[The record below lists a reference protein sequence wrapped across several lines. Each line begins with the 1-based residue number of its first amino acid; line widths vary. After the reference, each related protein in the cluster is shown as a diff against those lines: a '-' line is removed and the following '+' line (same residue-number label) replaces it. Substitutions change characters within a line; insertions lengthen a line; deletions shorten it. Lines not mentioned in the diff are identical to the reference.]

1 MQAALSS
8 GSKVDSQGAKVA
20 SPMIEMAR
28 SNQANA
34 KRKVEEVREKQKTV
48 STYNQKLPEKPL
60 PADVS
65 AVPSKKTKS
74 K

>member
-1 MQAALSS
+1 M
-8 GSKVDSQGAKVA
+8 VDSQGAKVA
-20 SPMIEMAR
+20 CPMIEMAK
-28 SNQANA
+28 SNQAKA
-34 KRKVEEVREKQKTV
+34 KREKQKTV
-48 STYNQKLPEKPL
+48 STYNQKSLEKPL